1 MKTIVYDLGEGK
13 ITDLNCDSYNIDES
27 KFNIHF
33 FDTMEFHDYH
43 QKNSEETYRVL
54 NIKNNKLICIYY
66 FGEKKKSIYMPYSSP
81 FSKFLVRRNLS
92 YEMWGKIIDGFKN
105 IGKMLKVESIN
116 ITLPPFIYDRNIE
129 TQFLMLINNEFSI
142 EYVDINHYFD
152 LKEYEDLED
161 FMNSLSNKQRKRDYN
176 RVVREG
182 LKFYQIDEDRFE
194 EAFNIIEL
202 NRKQRGYP
210 LKMSKSQI
218 EDILKFESSNI
229 DFFIVENSNLDKIA
243 SAMVY
248 KVNEEVHQV
257 IYWGHLEE
265 FNSQRPMALLAP
277 SLYEYYKNKNIKY
290 LDIGPSSEDGNINI
304 NLAQFKVDLGCKNTS
319 KFTLKYNL
327 K

>member
-1 MKTIVYDLGEGK
+1 MKTIVYDLGENK
-13 ITDLNCDSYNIDES
+13 VKDLELNSKDIDEN

-33 FDTMEFHDYH
+33 FDTMEFHNYH
-43 QKNSEETYRVL
+43 QKNCEEAYRVL

-66 FGEKKKSIYMPYSSP
+66 FGIKRGSIYMPYSSP
-81 FSKFLVRRNLS
+81 FSKFLVEKDLS
-92 YEMWGKIIDGFKN
+92 YETWNKIIYGLKMIGN
-105 IGKMLKVESIN
+105 ILKADSIN
-116 ITLPPFIYDRNIE
+116 ITLPPFIYDRKIE
-129 TQFLMLINNEFSI
+129 TQFLMLINNGFNV
-142 EYVDINHYFD
+142 EYVDINNYFD
-152 LKEYEDLED
+152 LKEFENLDD

-176 RVVREG
+176 RVIRDG
-182 LKFYQIDEDRFE
+182 LKFYKIDEDRFE
-194 EAFNIIEL
+194 EAFDIIEL

-210 LKMSKSQI
+210 LKMNKDQI
-218 EDILKFESSNI
+218 KDILKFDNSKI
-229 DFFIVENSNLDKIA
+229 DFFIIENSNLDKIA

-248 KVNEEVHQV
+248 KVNNNVYQV

-277 SLYEYYKNKNIKY
+277 SLYEYYNKKNIKY